1 MFVVNEQFDTAAQ
14 RLLGDQKWE
23 ALNRLRYGGPDI
35 CREIAQDA
43 FEGALK
49 QTEPTFAEDMALIQ
63 AYMPAVSWRR
73 RPRHLRVNSR
83 QPDSK
88 ELSEG

>member
-1 MFVVNEQFDTAAQ
+1 MFVVNEQFDNAAQ
-14 RLLGDQKWE
+14 RLLGKQKWE
-23 ALNRLRYGGPDI
+23 ALDRLRYSGPDI

-43 FEGALK
+43 FEGAL
-49 QTEPTFAEDMALIQ
+49 QQASPTFAEDMELIQ

-83 QPDSK
+83 QPNGKND
-88 ELSEG
+88 